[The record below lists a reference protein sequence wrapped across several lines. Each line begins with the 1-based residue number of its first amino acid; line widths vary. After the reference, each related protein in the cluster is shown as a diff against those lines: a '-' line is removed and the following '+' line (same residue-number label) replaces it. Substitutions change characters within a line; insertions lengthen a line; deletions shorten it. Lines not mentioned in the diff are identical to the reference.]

1 MPPYHL
7 ANLEA
12 GVFSAAAGSSIG
24 VTEHTEACNLVRGGV
39 LLNPQSSPSKTDA
52 SYMQAPREAV
62 PPPPG
67 AMSINHVHLSVQIK
81 LFAYDHG

>member
-1 MPPYHL
+1 M

-12 GVFSAAAGSSIG
+12 GVFSAAARSSIG

-52 SYMQAPREAV
+52 SYMQAPSEAV
-62 PPPPG
+62 PPPG

-81 LFAYDHG
+81 LFASDHG